1 MNELQSLIVRGMKG
15 TFPAS
20 DAEILREVEKGM
32 REQRYKVFVIKYAA
46 FCILAMPD
54 HPLQQPQVIHF
65 YSEIPRLR
73 RKLVRTVLDFIK
85 KNGYSKF
92 QAVNSSGA
100 DDEVWKRTFLYP
112 GWKIKPT
119 KTVFE
124 FEVDNG

>member
-1 MNELQSLIVRGMKG
+1 MNELQALIVRGMS
-15 TFPAS
+15 TVFSATP
-20 DAEILREVEKGM
+20 EEVITEVEKGLS
-32 REQRYKVFVIKYAA
+32 EKRYRLFVIKYAA
-46 FCILAMPD
+46 FCLLAMPD
-54 HPLQQPQVIHF
+54 HPLQKPQVIHF

-85 KNGYSKF
+85 QSGYNTF

-100 DDEVWKRTFLYP
+100 DDEVWKRTFRYP
-112 GWKIKPT
+112 GWKLKPT